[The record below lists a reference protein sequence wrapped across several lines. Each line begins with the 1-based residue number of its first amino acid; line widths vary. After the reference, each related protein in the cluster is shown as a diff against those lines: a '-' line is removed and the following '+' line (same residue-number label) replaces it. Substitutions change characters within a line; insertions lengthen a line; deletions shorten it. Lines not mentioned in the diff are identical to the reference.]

1 MSFPFVFFRFFKSII
16 IIIFFSIKIDEA
28 ESEENLEKK
37 NFNDLFAIK
46 ASKEED
52 NKYQGL
58 DQKRNMQV
66 DEVNSKDFL
75 RKEFQNDKNEL
86 MNKYIL
92 NKNNINNPKV
102 NISGE
107 KNDAKINVQQSNEK
121 DKEELNENKNKAFL
135 NRTNTYDLIKEKKA
149 QEDIEIGKF
158 VNEKNIKHENK
169 KEDKDKDKSN

>member
-86 MNKYIL
+86 MNKYIYEVKQ
-92 NKNNINNPKV
+92 N
-102 NISGE
+102 
-107 KNDAKINVQQSNEK
+107 
-121 DKEELNENKNKAFL
+121 FC
-135 NRTNTYDLIKEKKA
+135 
-149 QEDIEIGKF
+149 F
-158 VNEKNIKHENK
+158 
-169 KEDKDKDKSN
+169 